1 MNIAPRAFL
10 GFALIGALMLALGV
24 FALSQM
30 SKIRTSGE
38 NIVENSVP
46 SVRALNEFTQLTLRL
61 RVLSYRLLTNRE
73 ADTQQKTFDL
83 FEQRNQQIR
92 TAQSN
97 YEKLISAPEERAA
110 YDQYVQLLNQYRQLE
125 ERMKTLSRNNQVDE
139 LRTLLGND
147 LQTNSEAVNAV
158 LARLTE
164 INNLQAEAFN
174 KSAAQQYSTA
184 FTWVVTMLIVATGL
198 TLLFA
203 WLLTNSIT
211 KPIANALDA
220 AEEIAKGNL
229 TRPITV
235 DGSDEAGRL
244 LRAMATMQDKLR
256 DTLQRISGSAT
267 QLASAAEE
275 LNSVT
280 DESARGLTQ
289 QNNEIE
295 QAATA
300 VNEMTS
306 AVEEVAR
313 NAVSTS
319 EASRNAT
326 TSAGDGRD
334 LVQETVGAI
343 ERMSADVQSTATLI
357 GNLADESR
365 DIGKVLDVIR
375 GLADQTNLLALNA
388 AIEAARAGEAGRG
401 FAVVADEVRALA
413 HRTQQSTSEIE
424 RMIGSIQSGT
434 EQAATAVNEMTSAV
448 EEVAR
453 NAVSTS
459 EASRNA
465 TTSAGDGRDLV
476 QETVGAIE
484 RMSAD
489 VQSTASLIGNLA
501 NESRDIGKV
510 LDVIRGLADQTNLL
524 ALNAAIEAAR
534 AGEAG
539 RGFAVVADEVRA
551 LAHRTQ
557 QSTSEIERM
566 IGSIQSGTEQAV
578 DSMRNSTERA
588 ESTLN
593 IARGAGMSLDTINS
607 AIVEINERNL
617 VIASAAEEQAQVARE
632 VDRNLVNIRDLSVQ
646 SATGANQT
654 SAASAELSRLAV
666 DLNSMVGRFSL

>member
-1 MNIAPRAFL
+1 MSLRNMNIAPRAFL
-10 GFALIGALMLALGV
+10 GFALIGGLMMLLGV
-24 FALSQM
+24 FALNQM
-30 SKIRTSGE
+30 SKIRDAAEDIT
-38 NIVENSVP
+38 VTSVP
-46 SVRALNEFTQLTLRL
+46 SIKSLDEFTQLTLRL
-61 RVLSYRLLTNRE
+61 RVLSYRLLVNRE
-73 ADTQQKTFDL
+73 PDVQQKTMELLDM
-83 FEQRNQQIR
+83 RNQQIR
-92 TAQSN
+92 TAQAT
-97 YEKLISAPEERAA
+97 YEKLISSPQERAA
-110 YDQYVQLLNQYRQLE
+110 YDQYVQLLGQYRQIE
-125 ERMKTLSRNNQVDE
+125 DRMKTLSRNNQVDE
-139 LRTLLGND
+139 LRSLLNAD
-147 LQTNSEAVNAV
+147 LLSNSEAVNAV
-158 LARLTE
+158 LNKLLE
-164 INNLQAEAFN
+164 INTQQTLDTNQQAADQYESAFN
-174 KSAAQQYSTA
+174 LVITLL
-184 FTWVVTMLIVATGL
+184 VIATGL
-198 TLLFA
+198 TILFA

-220 AEEIAKGNL
+220 AEQIAEGNL

-235 DGSDEAGRL
+235 DGEDEAGRL
-244 LRAMATMQDKLR
+244 LLAMSKMQDKLR

-319 EASRNAT
+319 EASKNAT

-334 LVQETVGAI
+334 LVQETVSAI

-357 GNLADESR
+357 GD
-365 DIGKVLDVIR
+365 
-375 GLADQTNLLALNA
+375 
-388 AIEAARAGEAGRG
+388 
-401 FAVVADEVRALA
+401 
-413 HRTQQSTSEIE
+413 
-424 RMIGSIQSGT
+424 
-434 EQAATAVNEMTSAV
+434 
-448 EEVAR
+448 
-453 NAVSTS
+453 
-459 EASRNA
+459 
-465 TTSAGDGRDLV
+465 
-476 QETVGAIE
+476 
-484 RMSAD
+484 
-489 VQSTASLIGNLA
+489 LA

-566 IGSIQSGTEQAV
+566 IGSIQSGTEHAV

-593 IARGAGMSLDTINS
+593 IARGAGLSLDTINS

-654 SAASAELSRLAV
+654 SAASNELSRLAV

>member
-10 GFALIGALMLALGV
+10 SFALIGGLMMVLGV
-24 FALSQM
+24 FALNQM
-30 SKIRTSGE
+30 SKIRGAAEEITL
-38 NIVENSVP
+38 NSVP
-46 SVRALNEFTQLTLRL
+46 SIQSLDEFTQLTLRL
-61 RVLSYRLLTNRE
+61 RVLSYRLLVNRE
-73 ADTQQKTFDL
+73 PDVQQKTMELLDT
-83 FEQRNQQIR
+83 RNQQIR
-92 TAQSN
+92 TAQAT
-97 YEKLISAPEERAA
+97 YEKLIASPQERAA
-110 YDQYVQLLNQYRQLE
+110 YDQYVQLLGQYRQIE
-125 ERMKTLSRNNQVDE
+125 DRMKTLSRNNQVDE
-139 LRTLLGND
+139 LRSLLNTD
-147 LQTNSEAVNAV
+147 LLNNSEAINSV
-158 LARLTE
+158 LNRLLE
-164 INNLQAEAFN
+164 INTQQTHDTNQQAADQYDSAFDLVIALLV
-174 KSAAQQYSTA
+174 AATA
-184 FTWVVTMLIVATGL
+184 L
-198 TLLFA
+198 TLALA
-203 WLLTNSIT
+203 WLLTHSIT
-211 KPIANALDA
+211 KPIANALGA
-220 AEEIAKGNL
+220 AESIAEGNL

-235 DGSDEAGRL
+235 DGKDEAGRL
-244 LRAMATMQDKLR
+244 LAAMAKMQDKLR

-280 DESARGLTQ
+280 DESARGLTR

-319 EASRNAT
+319 EASQSAT
-326 TSAGDGRD
+326 ASAGDGRD
-334 LVQETVGAI
+334 LVQETVSAI

-357 GNLADESR
+357 GD
-365 DIGKVLDVIR
+365 
-375 GLADQTNLLALNA
+375 
-388 AIEAARAGEAGRG
+388 
-401 FAVVADEVRALA
+401 
-413 HRTQQSTSEIE
+413 
-424 RMIGSIQSGT
+424 
-434 EQAATAVNEMTSAV
+434 
-448 EEVAR
+448 
-453 NAVSTS
+453 
-459 EASRNA
+459 
-465 TTSAGDGRDLV
+465 
-476 QETVGAIE
+476 
-484 RMSAD
+484 
-489 VQSTASLIGNLA
+489 LA

-539 RGFAVVADEVRA
+539 REFAVVADEVRA

-566 IGSIQSGTEQAV
+566 IGSIQSGTEHAV

-593 IARGAGMSLDTINS
+593 IARGAGLSLDTINS
-607 AIVEINERNL
+607 AIVEINQRNL

-654 SAASAELSRLAV
+654 SAASSELSRLAV
-666 DLNSMVGRFSL
+666 DLNTMVGRFSL

>member
-1 MNIAPRAFL
+1 MSLRNMNIAPRAFL
-10 GFALIGALMLALGV
+10 GFALIGGLMLVLGV
-24 FALSQM
+24 FALNQM
-30 SKIRTSGE
+30 SKIRGAGE
-38 NIVENSVP
+38 DIASMSVP
-46 SVRALNEFTQLTLRL
+46 SIKSLDEFTQLTLRL
-61 RVLSYRLLTNRE
+61 RVLSYRLLVNRE
-73 ADTQQKTFDL
+73 PDVQQKTFELFDL
-83 FEQRNQQIR
+83 RNQQIR
-92 TAQSN
+92 DAQKV
-97 YEKLISAPEERAA
+97 YEPLIEGPQERAA
-110 YDQYVQLLNQYRQLE
+110 YDQYVQLLAQYRQLE
-125 ERMKTLSRNNQVDE
+125 DRMKTLSRNNQVDE
-139 LRTLLGND
+139 LRTMLNSELLS
-147 LQTNSEAVNAV
+147 NSEAVNAA
-158 LARLTE
+158 LAKLLE
-164 INNLQAEAFN
+164 INTQQIEVTDTRAGE
-174 KSAAQQYSTA
+174 QYSTSLNLVITLLVIA
-184 FTWVVTMLIVATGL
+184 SGL

-211 KPIANALDA
+211 KPIANALSA
-220 AEEIAKGNL
+220 AEEIAEGNL
-229 TRPITV
+229 TRPIHV
-235 DGSDEAGRL
+235 DGDDEAGRL
-244 LRAMATMQDKLR
+244 LLAMSKMQEKLR

-319 EASRNAT
+319 EASKNAT

-334 LVQETVGAI
+334 LVQETVSAI

-357 GNLADESR
+357 GD
-365 DIGKVLDVIR
+365 
-375 GLADQTNLLALNA
+375 
-388 AIEAARAGEAGRG
+388 
-401 FAVVADEVRALA
+401 
-413 HRTQQSTSEIE
+413 
-424 RMIGSIQSGT
+424 
-434 EQAATAVNEMTSAV
+434 
-448 EEVAR
+448 
-453 NAVSTS
+453 
-459 EASRNA
+459 
-465 TTSAGDGRDLV
+465 
-476 QETVGAIE
+476 
-484 RMSAD
+484 
-489 VQSTASLIGNLA
+489 LA

-566 IGSIQSGTEQAV
+566 IGSIQSGTEHAV
-578 DSMRNSTERA
+578 NSMRNSTERA

-593 IARGAGMSLDTINS
+593 IARGAGLSLDTINS

-654 SAASAELSRLAV
+654 SAASNELSRLAL
-666 DLNSMVGRFSL
+666 DLNNMVGRFSL

>member
-1 MNIAPRAFL
+1 MSLRNMNIAPRAFL
-10 GFALIGALMLALGV
+10 GFAFIGALMLFLGV
-24 FALSQM
+24 FALNQM
-30 SKIRTSGE
+30 SKIRAATEDITLS
-38 NIVENSVP
+38 SVP
-46 SVRALNEFTQLTLRL
+46 SIRALDEFTQLTLRL

-73 ADTQQKTFDL
+73 PDVQQKTL
-83 FEQRNQQIR
+83 EAFELRNQQIR
-92 TAQSN
+92 SAQGV
-97 YEKLISAPEERAA
+97 YEKLIESGEERAA
-110 YDQYVQLLNQYRQLE
+110 YDEYVRLLSQYHQIE
-125 ERMKTLSRNNQVDE
+125 ERMKSLSRANQIDE
-139 LRTLLGND
+139 LRALLNTE
-147 LQTNSEAVNAV
+147 LLSNSEQVNTV
-158 LARLTE
+158 LTRLLD
-164 INNLQAEAFN
+164 INNKMANATNQQAKDQYDMAFELVVGLLII
-174 KSAAQQYSTA
+174 ATA
-184 FTWVVTMLIVATGL
+184 L

-203 WLLTNSIT
+203 WLLTRSIT
-211 KPIANALDA
+211 LPIAQALEA
-220 AEEIAKGNL
+220 AEEVAEGNL
-229 TRPITV
+229 TRPIKV
-235 DGSDEAGRL
+235 DGNDEAGRL
-244 LRAMATMQDKLR
+244 LAAMAKMQDKLR
-256 DTLQRISGSAT
+256 DTLQRIAGSAT

-275 LNSVT
+275 LNAVT

-334 LVQETVGAI
+334 LVQETVSAI
-343 ERMSADVQSTATLI
+343 ERMSGDVQATATLI
-357 GNLADESR
+357 GD
-365 DIGKVLDVIR
+365 
-375 GLADQTNLLALNA
+375 
-388 AIEAARAGEAGRG
+388 
-401 FAVVADEVRALA
+401 
-413 HRTQQSTSEIE
+413 
-424 RMIGSIQSGT
+424 
-434 EQAATAVNEMTSAV
+434 
-448 EEVAR
+448 
-453 NAVSTS
+453 
-459 EASRNA
+459 
-465 TTSAGDGRDLV
+465 
-476 QETVGAIE
+476 
-484 RMSAD
+484 
-489 VQSTASLIGNLA
+489 LA

-566 IGSIQSGTEQAV
+566 IGSIQAGTEHAV
-578 DSMRNSTERA
+578 NSMRNSTERA

-593 IARGAGMSLDTINS
+593 IAKGAGMSLDTINT

-646 SATGANQT
+646 SATGASQT
-654 SAASAELSRLAV
+654 SAASSELSRLAV
-666 DLNSMVGRFSL
+666 DLNGMVGRFRL

>member
-1 MNIAPRAFL
+1 MSLRNMNIAPRAFL
-10 GFALIGALMLALGV
+10 GFALIGGLMMLLGV
-24 FALSQM
+24 FALNQM
-30 SKIRTSGE
+30 SKIRDAAEDIT
-38 NIVENSVP
+38 VTSVP
-46 SVRALNEFTQLTLRL
+46 SIKSLDEFTQLTLRL
-61 RVLSYRLLTNRE
+61 RVLSYRLLVNRE
-73 ADTQQKTFDL
+73 PDVQQKTMEL
-83 FEQRNQQIR
+83 LEMRNQQIR
-92 TAQSN
+92 TAQAT
-97 YEKLISAPEERAA
+97 YEKLISSPQERAT
-110 YDQYVQLLNQYRQLE
+110 YDQYVQLLGQYRQIE
-125 ERMKTLSRNNQVDE
+125 DRMKTLSRNNQVDE
-139 LRTLLGND
+139 LRSLLNAD
-147 LQTNSEAVNAV
+147 LLSNSEAVNGV
-158 LARLTE
+158 LSKLLE
-164 INNLQAEAFN
+164 INTQQTLDTNQQAADQYESAFN
-174 KSAAQQYSTA
+174 LVITLL
-184 FTWVVTMLIVATGL
+184 VIATGL
-198 TLLFA
+198 TILFA

-220 AEEIAKGNL
+220 AEQIAEGNL

-235 DGSDEAGRL
+235 DGQDEAGRL
-244 LRAMATMQDKLR
+244 LLAMSKMQDKLR

-319 EASRNAT
+319 EASKNAT

-334 LVQETVGAI
+334 LVQETVSAI

-357 GNLADESR
+357 GD
-365 DIGKVLDVIR
+365 
-375 GLADQTNLLALNA
+375 
-388 AIEAARAGEAGRG
+388 
-401 FAVVADEVRALA
+401 
-413 HRTQQSTSEIE
+413 
-424 RMIGSIQSGT
+424 
-434 EQAATAVNEMTSAV
+434 
-448 EEVAR
+448 
-453 NAVSTS
+453 
-459 EASRNA
+459 
-465 TTSAGDGRDLV
+465 
-476 QETVGAIE
+476 
-484 RMSAD
+484 
-489 VQSTASLIGNLA
+489 LA

-566 IGSIQSGTEQAV
+566 IGSIQSGTEHAV

-654 SAASAELSRLAV
+654 SAASNELSRLAV
-666 DLNSMVGRFSL
+666 DLNTMVGRFSL

>member
-1 MNIAPRAFL
+1 MSLRNMNIAPRAFL
-10 GFALIGALMLALGV
+10 GFALIGGLMLVLGV
-24 FALSQM
+24 FALNQM
-30 SKIRTSGE
+30 SKIRGAGE
-38 NIVENSVP
+38 DIASMSVP
-46 SVRALNEFTQLTLRL
+46 SIKSLDEFTQLTLRL
-61 RVLSYRLLTNRE
+61 RVLSYRLLVNRE
-73 ADTQQKTFDL
+73 PDVQQKTMELFDL
-83 FEQRNQQIR
+83 RNQQIR
-92 TAQSN
+92 DAQKV
-97 YEKLISAPEERAA
+97 YEQLIEGPEERAA
-110 YDQYVQLLNQYRQLE
+110 YDKYVQLLAQYRQLE
-125 ERMKTLSRNNQVDE
+125 ERMKTFSRNNQVDDLRKLLNTE
-139 LRTLLGND
+139 LLANSEEVNAALAKLLEINTLQIDKTDRNAGDQYSMSFNLVITLL
-147 LQTNSEAVNAV
+147 V
-158 LARLTE
+158 
-164 INNLQAEAFN
+164 I
-174 KSAAQQYSTA
+174 
-184 FTWVVTMLIVATGL
+184 ATGL
-198 TLLFA
+198 TVLFA

-211 KPIANALDA
+211 KPIANALSA
-220 AEEIAKGNL
+220 AEEIAEGNL

-235 DGSDEAGRL
+235 DGEDEAGRL
-244 LRAMATMQDKLR
+244 LLAMSKMQDKLR

-319 EASRNAT
+319 EASKNAT

-334 LVQETVGAI
+334 LVQETVSAI

-357 GNLADESR
+357 GD
-365 DIGKVLDVIR
+365 
-375 GLADQTNLLALNA
+375 
-388 AIEAARAGEAGRG
+388 
-401 FAVVADEVRALA
+401 
-413 HRTQQSTSEIE
+413 
-424 RMIGSIQSGT
+424 
-434 EQAATAVNEMTSAV
+434 
-448 EEVAR
+448 
-453 NAVSTS
+453 
-459 EASRNA
+459 
-465 TTSAGDGRDLV
+465 
-476 QETVGAIE
+476 
-484 RMSAD
+484 
-489 VQSTASLIGNLA
+489 LA

-566 IGSIQSGTEQAV
+566 IGSIQSGTEHAV

-593 IARGAGMSLDTINS
+593 IARGAGLSLDTINS

-654 SAASAELSRLAV
+654 SAASNELSRLAL
-666 DLNSMVGRFSL
+666 DLNNMVGRFSL

>member
-1 MNIAPRAFL
+1 MSLRNMNIAPRAFL

-24 FALSQM
+24 FALTQM
-30 SKIRTSGE
+30 SKIRGSGE
-38 NIVENSVP
+38 IIAQNSVP
-46 SVRALNEFTQLTLRL
+46 SIKALDEFTQLTLRL
-61 RVLSYRLLTNRE
+61 RVLSYRLLVNRE
-73 ADTQQKTFDL
+73 PDIQQKTYDL
-83 FEQRNQQIR
+83 FEQRGQQIR
-92 TAQSN
+92 AAQAA
-97 YEKLISAPEERAA
+97 YEKLISAPDERAA
-110 YDQYVQLLNQYRQLE
+110 YDQYVQLLGQYRQLE

-139 LRTLLGND
+139 LRTLLNTE
-147 LQTNSEAVNAV
+147 LLSNSDAINA
-158 LARLTE
+158 AIGRLLE
-164 INNLQAEAFN
+164 INNLQAEALN
-174 KSAAQQYSTA
+174 KGAAQQYSSA
-184 FTWVVTMLIVATGL
+184 FIWVVTLLVIATGL

-229 TRPITV
+229 TRPITI

-244 LRAMATMQDKLR
+244 LRAMSTMQEKLR

-275 LNSVT
+275 LNAVT

-319 EASRNAT
+319 EASKHAT

-343 ERMSADVQSTATLI
+343 ERMSADVQSTAT
-357 GNLADESR
+357 
-365 DIGKVLDVIR
+365 
-375 GLADQTNLLALNA
+375 
-388 AIEAARAGEAGRG
+388 
-401 FAVVADEVRALA
+401 
-413 HRTQQSTSEIE
+413 
-424 RMIGSIQSGT
+424 
-434 EQAATAVNEMTSAV
+434 
-448 EEVAR
+448 
-453 NAVSTS
+453 
-459 EASRNA
+459 
-465 TTSAGDGRDLV
+465 
-476 QETVGAIE
+476 
-484 RMSAD
+484 
-489 VQSTASLIGNLA
+489 LIGNLA

-566 IGSIQSGTEQAV
+566 IGSIQSGTEHAV

-593 IARGAGMSLDTINS
+593 IARGAGLSLDTINT